1 MARCRNPEVIEFF
14 TSLWILSRG
23 WYIQSP
29 ECFLF
34 YSTVNSP
41 QGTLL
46 VEDSGH
52 QLLDPYKTGMVGNI
66 LFFIS
71 LNPSLAMQWLNEI
84 WVRTLP
90 WWSVFPDVFC
100 ARLVPVRLVQIG
112 SQGSKRWLRFS
123 GQRPCFKG
131 WWWWFSCSV
140 ESDSVTPWTVAHQT
154 PLSVEF
160 IRQECWSAV
169 PFPSPEDLPNPRI
182 KLVSLPSIS
191 RQVTTEPPG
200 EPVLQCY

>member
-1 MARCRNPEVIEFF
+1 MAVDGIRMNEVDVLMGLGTLHHWTEEWTLWRDGFEVINSVVRIRSFF
-14 TSLWILSRG
+14 SDAGGGVRL
-23 WYIQSP
+23 
-29 ECFLF
+29 FL
-34 YSTVNSP
+34 
-41 QGTLL
+41 
-46 VEDSGH
+46 
-52 QLLDPYKTGMVGNI
+52 
-66 LFFIS
+66 
-71 LNPSLAMQWLNEI
+71 
-84 WVRTLP
+84 RTLP